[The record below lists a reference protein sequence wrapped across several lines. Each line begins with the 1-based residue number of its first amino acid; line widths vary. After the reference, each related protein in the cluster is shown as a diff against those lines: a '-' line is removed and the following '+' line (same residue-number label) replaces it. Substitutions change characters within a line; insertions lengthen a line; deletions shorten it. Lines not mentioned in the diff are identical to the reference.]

1 LAGFLSFVAVLMA
14 WPHMSAAQSDGPIL
28 HEYVEPG
35 ELEPTGGTST
45 GSAGQGDASPGGGAP
60 PSGRS
65 TQAGPPPD
73 LTLDRRSGEVIRG
86 PGGPVEEGRQPYGPA
101 SPGGGAT
108 LLDDKTDT
116 VDPLNYHATFD
127 PSVYPYKRDVAQN
140 LVAVSGGG
148 SYQMTTRRGQL
159 QRVSVG
165 GDAAGN
171 QDTFWGTFLIR
182 ADAGALHPI
191 PSVAPNQRVL
201 EMHAE
206 PSVSMQPLRDEAGN
220 WYLRIDADGLV
231 RVTMRVAA
239 PHFYFEGG
247 FNGDVSWSDFGDT
260 AVELPERAR
269 RVAGDVV
276 ETIGVSRQQAPG
288 KVVRE
293 LVRYFRNFETRAL
306 SDEER
311 AGDLYRTISTRQVGV
326 CRHRSLAFVI
336 TARSLGIPV
345 RYVSNE
351 AHAFIEVW
359 WPGGGWR
366 RIDLGGA
373 ARDIAYR
380 GSQSSS
386 LHRRG
391 SFEDLP
397 TPPRFDAALER
408 ASGQDGSDSG
418 QSNGD
423 GASGEAA
430 SSASQQ
436 TTGSQDDPSVE
447 ADVGT
452 GGQTPSAENSTRS
465 GGADAG
471 QASPMQMQSSGQ
483 TDPANSAGQNMEGE
497 AASQDGSAGPNV
509 PTRLTMAADR
519 QTVLRGS
526 SVELS
531 GELRTQT
538 GAPLPNRTVRIL
550 IGSPGARTPDAMRE
564 LTTVSTDADGQW
576 KTTVA
581 IPESTSIGRWSLVAQ
596 FPGDASNAS
605 SIAR

>member
-1 LAGFLSFVAVLMA
+1 MTPTESDGSSDHPLFVVPISTRGAATRLVWLLSLVGLWTIAPAGLF
-14 WPHMSAAQSDGPIL
+14 AQSSGPIL

-35 ELEPTGGTST
+35 DLEPSRGSETGT
-45 GSAGQGDASPGGGAP
+45 GEDGGGPARGGAP
-60 PSGRS
+60 PSRRS
-65 TQAGPPPD
+65 AEAGQPPD
-73 LTLDRRSGEVIRG
+73 LTLDRGSGEVIRG
-86 PGGPVEEGRQPYGPA
+86 PGGPVEQTAEPYGPA

-108 LLDDKTDT
+108 LLDEMTDT

-127 PSVYPYKRDVAQN
+127 PSVYPYKRDVAQ
-140 LVAVSGGG
+140 G
-148 SYQMTTRRGQL
+148 
-159 QRVSVG
+159 RVSVSDG
-165 GDAAGN
+165 GRYQMMTAQGRVDTMPVGGEAAGN

-191 PSVAPNQRVL
+191 PSVAPDQRVL

-206 PSVSMQPLRDEAGN
+206 PDVGLQPARDQDGN
-220 WYLRIDADGLV
+220 WYLRIASDGLV

-239 PHFYFEGG
+239 PHFYFEGSFG
-247 FNGDVSWSDFGDT
+247 GDVAWSDFGD
-260 AVELPERAR
+260 AAASLPARAR
-269 RVAGDVV
+269 RVADDVA
-276 ETIGVSRQQAPG
+276 ETIGVSRQQAPAA
-288 KVVRE
+288 VVRE
-293 LVRYFRNFETRAL
+293 LVRYFRNFETRSLTDAE
-306 SDEER
+306 S
-311 AGDLYRTISTRQVGV
+311 AGDLYRSIATQQVGV

-391 SFEDLP
+391 GFEDLP

-408 ASGQDGSDSG
+408 ASEGG
-418 QSNGD
+418 
-423 GASGEAA
+423 GEAEASEA
-430 SSASQQ
+430 SS
-436 TTGSQDDPSVE
+436 P
-447 ADVGT
+447 
-452 GGQTPSAENSTRS
+452 
-465 GGADAG
+465 DAG
-471 QASPMQMQSSGQ
+471 GSNRMQMQQPTEPSQSESSQSTNGAPRRAEGRSDASSPT
-483 TDPANSAGQNMEGE
+483 TDQE
-497 AASQDGSAGPNV
+497 AMSEGPNV
-509 PTRLTMAADR
+509 PTRLSMSADR
-519 QTVLRGS
+519 QTVMRGS

-531 GELRTQT
+531 GRLRTRT
-538 GAPLPNRTVRIL
+538 GAALPNRTVRIL

-564 LTTVSTDADGQW
+564 LTSVTTDADGRW
-576 KTTVA
+576 STTVA